1 MCVSDYLVTF
11 RRAEE
16 RLKQKRI
23 QGYSP
28 YVDDIFSVVVDE
40 KN

>member
-16 RLKQKRI
+16 RLKQK
-23 QGYSP
+23 GYKVILPTSMISGLAQT
-28 YVDDIFSVVVDE
+28 VGE
-40 KN
+40 R